1 MKVPVQIRKQIPVK
15 CQYCDK
21 QFKNCYSAGAHK
33 PHCLGRGHIPTPLG
47 STGWAKNRTSFS
59 DDRIRAKIKSD
70 KVFIRNSKASRGYVK
85 HIALKEDLL
94 KNICSECNNQ
104 GYWNDKTLILQ
115 IDHINGIRD
124 DHRLENLRMLCPN
137 CHSQTE
143 TYCGR
148 SKKTG
153 RISDEKIIKAL
164 HSSISIS
171 DCIGKLRGRHA
182 HRVQVLMI
190 QNGITFPEQVKKSK
204 RKYGDRKAYSKHT
217 KTKTKTI
224 DGQRLEKLF
233 QSAIDF
239 SKFGW
244 CQKASKII
252 NMTPQAISRFMKRA
266 CPKFYE
272 EICFHRKSK

>member
-115 IDHINGIRD
+115 
-124 DHRLENLRMLCPN
+124 
-137 CHSQTE
+137 
-143 TYCGR
+143 
-148 SKKTG
+148 
-153 RISDEKIIKAL
+153 
-164 HSSISIS
+164 
-171 DCIGKLRGRHA
+171 
-182 HRVQVLMI
+182 
-190 QNGITFPEQVKKSK
+190 NGITFPEQVKKSK